1 MRRKVFLSKLNNRR
15 LRLTLC
21 AVLALILMTL
31 SPGTSAF
38 ASAGAAINDMTGSE
52 GPKGPTDTST
62 APAETTS
69 EAASG
74 GPSGTSTP
82 EGEETEDNDLLKDS
96 FGEIVMY
103 RWTRVDR
110 NSYPTDAYWHPTLLV
125 YADDVNTSGKT
136 YPDWGYIA
144 AEAPGCF
151 WRGPGGGEI
160 AGAHKFTQD
169 NPEWSYWFK
178 GDDDIDEYNSDF
190 IKISDSALNFPANDS
205 QMKTDQEKFFT
216 NSSRN
221 CLYVKYGKR
230 DDDNEGLDD
239 MDAPVYAI
247 KMTSEKN
254 VDTEYYLEP
263 YGDGNQ
269 SGIHIHDNLY
279 GYEWTFK
286 SYKSSHRSGDL
297 FKVFY
302 NKPNKQDPRLNTQW
316 SWAYAESD
324 DQDKS
329 LFKWFIGEM
338 LRFSALKGNVT
349 IGNERILSI
358 SSGEYVSSEGKEE
371 TVEGVFLPAGETITI
386 EKGGILSIEGTF
398 LNNGTIINNGGTILI
413 KNGGSICP
421 FLQGDNTA
429 KNGCGAIICNGGDI
443 IVESGGALYAGMNDD
458 SMNQVPFYLDN
469 SSTMIVYGLV
479 VYGSM
484 RLGDAARVELRSGG
498 KMFGSYY
505 TYLNFTQPYDFRWMT
520 PTMISVLN
528 NGGYK
533 LFTVNGV
540 NYITVCGLLPA
551 TDMMKYNTPNF
562 MSGKLTKIDNIARN
576 ENVTGMYVS
585 DKGVTHTPHVLIAR
599 GEEGSIDDPGM
610 AADIM
615 LEELGL

>member
-15 LRLTLC
+15 FRMTLC
-21 AVLALILMTL
+21 AVLALIIMLVSPGANATVLATDGGSSTL
-31 SPGTSAF
+31 SPEKEED
-38 ASAGAAINDMTGSE
+38 AAN
-52 GPKGPTDTST
+52 
-62 APAETTS
+62 TT
-69 EAASG
+69 
-74 GPSGTSTP
+74 TP
-82 EGEETEDNDLLKDS
+82 EGEPINDDDLLKDS
-96 FGEIVMY
+96 FGEVVMY

-110 NSYPTDAYWHPTLLV
+110 DSYPTDAYWHPTLLV
-125 YADDVNTSGKT
+125 YADDVTNKKS

-160 AGAHKFTQD
+160 AGSHKFSRD
-169 NPEWSYWFK
+169 DPNWVAWFK
-178 GDDDIDEYNSDF
+178 DDDDIDEDNSDF
-190 IKISDSALNFPANDS
+190 IKISDSAQNITVNDPQVKS
-205 QMKTDQEKFFT
+205 DQEKFFT
-216 NSSRN
+216 NSNRN
-221 CLYVKYGKR
+221 CIYVKYGKR
-230 DDDNEGLDD
+230 DDDNEGLDG

-263 YGDGNQ
+263 YGVGDQ

-279 GYEWTFK
+279 GYEWSFK
-286 SYKSSHRSGDL
+286 SYTSDKRSGDL
-297 FKVFY
+297 YRVFY

-358 SSGEYVSSEGKEE
+358 SSGEYISSEGKEE

-413 KNGGSICP
+413 KDGGSICP

-443 IVESGGALYAGMNDD
+443 IIESGGALYAGMNDD
-458 SMNQVPFYLDN
+458 SMNQVPFYMDN

-484 RLGDAARVELRSGG
+484 RLGDAARIELRSGG
-498 KMFGSYY
+498 KMYGSYY
-505 TYLNFTQPYDFRWMT
+505 GYTVTTVPYPHSMLLPEIKKKYEDMGVAFKV
-520 PTMISVLN
+520 I
-528 NGGYK
+528 NGMEFAEFPQ
-533 LFTVNGV
+533 L
-540 NYITVCGLLPA
+540 IPA
-551 TDMMKYNTPNF
+551 TDMMKYNTSYF
-562 MSGKLTKIDNIARN
+562 MSGTLYKVDNIAPLSRGN
-576 ENVTGMYVS
+576 GMYIS
-585 DKGVTHTPHVLIAR
+585 EQGVTHTPHVMIAR
-599 GEEGSIDDPGM
+599 GEEKSLVDPNM
-610 AADIM
+610 STNIM
-615 LEELGL
+615 LEVLGL